1 MKLPKQPVYKIILV
15 DDEPTV
21 RDAIRMV
28 LAHLGHDVQTADS
41 GLTALVLLE
50 TGRFNLVITDYF
62 MPGMKGD
69 ELAALIKLRQPG
81 LPIIMATAYAS
92 ELKADGKLGGN
103 VDHLLNK
110 PFSVTELRNAIAR
123 VLAQEN
129 FSPAP

>member
-21 RDAIRMV
+21 RASIRML

-50 TGRFNLVITDYF
+50 SGRFNLVITDYF

-92 ELKADGKLGGN
+92 ELKADDKLGGN
-103 VDHLLNK
+103 VDHLLTK
-110 PFSVTELRNAIAR
+110 PFSITELCSAIAG
-123 VLAQEN
+123 VMEQEN
-129 FSPAP
+129 FSAAS